1 MSVVPLYLWQ
11 ASAHATLAEWVLF
24 DAQRL
29 RRLHKRAAA
38 DANSGTHAS
47 AVALREAGKTDMRP
61 SPALPWPTHS
71 PSLHA
76 QIFAQ

>member
-1 MSVVPLYLWQ
+1 MSVVLLYSWQ

-38 DANSGTHAS
+38 DADADSGTRAGWC
-47 AVALREAGKTDMRP
+47 REG
-61 SPALPWPTHS
+61 
-71 PSLHA
+71 
-76 QIFAQ
+76 